1 MSRIEDA
8 VARRLIERADEG
20 KRKYGT
26 TMEREDLTLLEWLQH
41 LQEEMLDASVYIEK
55 IKQELHYQDLNSI
68 NEATTAEDIELG
80 IYGVQ
85 RGPCSGHDAASE
97 EHLKSVEQYMEEE
110 AERRMNII
118 GQNGNEGT
126 HYDEANYMYDKAN
139 WNNKTAIQKH
149 QQGAEHT
156 NNCGC
161 CTVTRSVYPGDINVT
176 YQYETKTS

>member
-8 VARRLIERADEG
+8 VARRLIERAEEG

-55 IKQELHYQDLNSI
+55 IKQELHYQNLNSI

-85 RGPCSGHDAASE
+85 RGPCSGHDSASE
-97 EHLKSVEQYMEEE
+97 EHLKSVEEYMEEE

-126 HYDEANYMYDKAN
+126 HYDEANYMYDKTN
-139 WNNKTAIQKH
+139 WGNKIAIQKA
-149 QQGAEHT
+149 QQEPTHV
-156 NNCGC
+156 NNCGN
-161 CTVTRSVYPGDINVT
+161 CTVTTTMYPGDIKMT
-176 YQYETKTS
+176 YETKTS